1 MCFDIDTWYI
11 YIYLVFSLRL
21 PVLLWSGNGC
31 VYCSLVACSSCSM
44 HLSAS
49 KLLARKST
57 KADKMLL
64 DRRDLAYSIRELIL
78 DSNLV
83 LSFY

>member
-1 MCFDIDTWYI
+1 
-11 YIYLVFSLRL
+11 
-21 PVLLWSGNGC
+21 
-31 VYCSLVACSSCSM
+31 M

-49 KLLARKST
+49 KLLARKSA

-78 DSNLV
+78 DLSLV
-83 LSFY
+83 LSFSQTYRLAPVARLHSRQCTASTKSAVG

>member
-1 MCFDIDTWYI
+1 
-11 YIYLVFSLRL
+11 
-21 PVLLWSGNGC
+21 
-31 VYCSLVACSSCSM
+31 M